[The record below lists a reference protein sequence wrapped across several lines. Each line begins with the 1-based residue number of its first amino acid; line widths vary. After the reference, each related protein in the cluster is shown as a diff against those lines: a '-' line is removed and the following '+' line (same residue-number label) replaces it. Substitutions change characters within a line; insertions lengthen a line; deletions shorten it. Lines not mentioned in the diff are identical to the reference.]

1 MKKWRTKYWDLAE
14 NCEVSAQNDDIM
26 QKIMQP
32 PHNMKK
38 LLLKYWPHKMMISG
52 RMQSLCKILKLF
64 AKLWSHCTKWWY
76 NAENDRISAQNEK
89 VACKILRLWGKLCSH
104 CTKWWHHAENN
115 AITKQNDDSMQ
126 KMMQVAKKNE
136 KFARKIFRL
145 CGKLCSQRTK

>member
-38 LLLKYWPHKMMISG
+38 LHLKYWPHKMMISC
-52 RMQSLCKILKLF
+52 RMQSLCKILKLC

-76 NAENDRISAQNEK
+76 NAENDGISAQNEK
-89 VACKILRLWGKLCSH
+89 VACKILRQCTKLLSH
-104 CTKWWHHAENN
+104 CTKLRYHAENDAVTAQN
-115 AITKQNDDSMQ
+115 IEITHKN
-126 KMMQVAKKNE
+126 MM
-136 KFARKIFRL
+136 I
-145 CGKLCSQRTK
+145 